1 VSGNVVCCFDHFYL
15 SVCDL
20 PRFTC
25 LATAEISTFEK
36 TVESLVDILS
46 AQAEKIERQKLMAI
60 GLRNKVES
68 EAENR
73 KRKQQEIVAD
83 INQKKIELDR

>member
-1 VSGNVVCCFDHFYL
+1 MCVSAVFSH
-15 SVCDL
+15 
-20 PRFTC
+20 T
-25 LATAEISTFEK
+25 TEISTFEK

-73 KRKQQEIVAD
+73 KRKQQEILAD
-83 INQKKIELDR
+83 INQKKIELDRYPHPKHTFTFECAC